1 MDFSNNISETT
12 DEQDELNFISA
23 RAAMKADGRFEFVFS
38 AAVLNEE
45 KGCITL
51 IDNNTATAC
60 TVWIKPYED
69 SQFEVNPEQT
79 DGARLGRALARAY
92 PGSCSNEEIFASAS
106 LSGGTLIVEK
116 NPKYNNA
123 WLWTIKV

>member
-1 MDFSNNISETT
+1 MDFSNSISETT
-12 DEQDELNFISA
+12 DEQDELSFISA
-23 RAAMKADGRFEFVFS
+23 RAAMKADGRFEFVFT

-79 DGARLGRALARAY
+79 DGARLGRAIARAY
-92 PGSCSNEEIFASAS
+92 PAASNEEIFASAS

-123 WLWTIKV
+123 WLWTIKI

>member
-1 MDFSNNISETT
+1 MDFSNSISETT
-12 DEQDELNFISA
+12 DEQDELSFISA
-23 RAAMKADGRFEFVFS
+23 RAAMKADGRFEFVFT

-79 DGARLGRALARAY
+79 DGARLGRAIARAF
-92 PGSCSNEEIFASAS
+92 PADSNEEIFASAS